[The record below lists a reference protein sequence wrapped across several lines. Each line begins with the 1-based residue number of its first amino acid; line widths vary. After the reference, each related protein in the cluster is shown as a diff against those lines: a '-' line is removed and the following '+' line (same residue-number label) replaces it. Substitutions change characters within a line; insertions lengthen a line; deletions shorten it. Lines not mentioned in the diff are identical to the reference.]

1 MPCQATVAAYSNP
14 WSLLLLLLNRM
25 SCMEGFLHS
34 LSVWQCLFCCLFS
47 FYHLTCDD
55 DGQRARLDLQ
65 ELGAEQELQQRK
77 RPPGRRRKSMPDWR
91 AMVATCA
98 LFGMPESARGAQL
111 GSSEPVPR
119 MIVAGPECGAD
130 VVADEA
136 KPKEDEGHG
145 ASGSAAIAPLDKPV
159 AETCLELPPQQE
171 RPLTAQQQE
180 GLTTS
185 QQSAA
190 AHKMPPLVGVLPEG
204 HYILPTRCI
213 LGAAVS
219 PGTGKQLQKE
229 EQASMDDAA
238 GMPLE
243 PQEDC
248 CLIWVWVQP
257 VRAGLPLEGASI
269 YAPYTPEGLQQA
281 IANREGLQKSADAS
295 LSPQSQGCTLTSTLS
310 DVSLRH
316 AGKHVADEAIAR
328 IGPSQ
333 ASKHAK
339 HADWG
344 TLAGY
349 ITSGPVRGAT
359 PQGQALG
366 VCRASLFSGCSMPC
380 WAHVVVQSP
389 ASSRALVARAMPCT
403 HLECIGF

>member
-1 MPCQATVAAYSNP
+1 M
-14 WSLLLLLLNRM
+14 
-25 SCMEGFLHS
+25 
-34 LSVWQCLFCCLFS
+34 
-47 FYHLTCDD
+47 
-55 DGQRARLDLQ
+55 QRAWLDLQ

-77 RPPGRRRKSMPDWR
+77 GPPGRRRKRMPDWR
-91 AMVATCA
+91 ALVATCK
-98 LFGMPESARGAQL
+98 LFGMPGSARGAQL
-111 GSSEPVPR
+111 DSSEPVPR

-136 KPKEDEGHG
+136 KPKEDRGHG
-145 ASGSAAIAPLDKPV
+145 SSSSAAPAPLDKPV

-171 RPLTAQQQE
+171 HPLTAQQE

-185 QQSAA
+185 IQAA
-190 AHKMPPLVGVLPEG
+190 AAYEMPPLVGVPPEG
-204 HYILPTRCI
+204 YYILPTRCI

-219 PGTGKQLQKE
+219 PGTGNQLKEE
-229 EQASMDDAA
+229 EQASMADAA

-243 PQEDC
+243 PQENC
-248 CLIWVWVQP
+248 CLIRVWVQP
-257 VRAGLPLEGASI
+257 MRAGLPLEGASI
-269 YAPYTPEGLQQA
+269 YALCAPEGLQQA
-281 IANREGLQKSADAS
+281 IADREALQKPADAG
-295 LSPQSQGCTLTSTLS
+295 LLPRSQGCAPTSTLG
-310 DVSLRH
+310 DVNLRH
-316 AGKHVADEAIAR
+316 AGKYVADEAIAR

-344 TLAGY
+344 RLAGY

-389 ASSRALVARAMPCT
+389 ASSRTLEARAMPCT
-403 HLECIGF
+403 HLECIAF